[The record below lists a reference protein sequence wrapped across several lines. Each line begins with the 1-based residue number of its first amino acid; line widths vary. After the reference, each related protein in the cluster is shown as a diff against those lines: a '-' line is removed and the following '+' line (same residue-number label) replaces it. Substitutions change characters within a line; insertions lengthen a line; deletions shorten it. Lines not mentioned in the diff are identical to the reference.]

1 MQEFEGCQTASG
13 LRIAIIVSRFNES
26 VTEGLLRGARL
37 ALRRMSH
44 SEEDLTVL
52 RVPGSFELAQA
63 AQMVASENRYDALI
77 CLGALIRGETD
88 HYDHL
93 ARTAT
98 HAICQVALSH
108 RIPIGFGLLTTHN
121 LQQALNRA
129 GLKHGNKGAEAA
141 QAAVEMAQLKRLLE
155 V

>member
-1 MQEFEGCQTASG
+1 MQEFEGSQNAAG

-37 ALRRMSH
+37 ELRRMSH

-63 AQMVASENRYDALI
+63 AQMVASKNRYDALI

-93 ARTAT
+93 ARAASQ
-98 HAICQVALSH
+98 AICQVALSNE
-108 RIPIGFGLLTTHN
+108 IPIGFGLLTTHN
-121 LQQALNRA
+121 VEQALNRA

-141 QAAVEMAQLKRLLE
+141 QAAVEMAQLKRHLE
-155 V
+155 I